1 MSKIFRI
8 ALAQIN
14 PIVGDITTNTSMILD
29 YVQRAQKLNVDLVAF
44 PELAITGYPPEDL
57 LFKKSFIQ
65 ANVAAMNSIVEA
77 SEDVAVVVGYVEQ
90 DGIDLFNSAALGYR
104 GRYIAVS
111 YTHLTL
117 PTILLV

>member
-1 MSKIFRI
+1 MSRIFRI

-57 LFKKSFIQ
+57 LF
-65 ANVAAMNSIVEA
+65 
-77 SEDVAVVVGYVEQ
+77 
-90 DGIDLFNSAALGYR
+90 
-104 GRYIAVS
+104 
-111 YTHLTL
+111 
-117 PTILLV
+117 